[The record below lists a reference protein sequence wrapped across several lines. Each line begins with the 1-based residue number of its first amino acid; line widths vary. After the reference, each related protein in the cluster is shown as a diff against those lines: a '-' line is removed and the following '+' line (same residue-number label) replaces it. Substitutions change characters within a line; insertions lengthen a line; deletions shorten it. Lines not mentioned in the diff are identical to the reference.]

1 MPNDKKQQH
10 CSLEF
15 PPHVTQRQ
23 EHPYK
28 LSDRGL
34 RVEFW
39 VTNCRACSVRRRWF
53 SVLPH
58 ATISHLTSNFFGDLL
73 PRREVEARGWFS
85 SGSVSRMIEGGENS
99 TDESPI
105 RLLLGVSGMRV
116 SGSAQ
121 KPGTWISPGVD
132 QEYGRAFLAFLLG
145 EFSLPLGGGALRL
158 TVPYPLSLITD

>member
-58 ATISHLTSNFFGDLL
+58 ATISHLTSNCKDWKKVEFPFHYFFFKRDRGKISHSELL
-73 PRREVEARGWFS
+73 YSAALKKTKTGREDYLSLSINEKFGTYYQEPKDY
-85 SGSVSRMIEGGENS
+85 RMI
-99 TDESPI
+99 
-105 RLLLGVSGMRV
+105 
-116 SGSAQ
+116 
-121 KPGTWISPGVD
+121 ISP
-132 QEYGRAFLAFLLG
+132 E
-145 EFSLPLGGGALRL
+145 
-158 TVPYPLSLITD
+158 